1 MPLPKVLVLIRAGG
15 AGDRLELLT
24 ATRAKPAV
32 PFAGRFRLIDF
43 PLSNCQHAQIADV
56 WISVQY
62 NPASLTGT
70 CPTGARGTSTAPR
83 GACSRCRRGRAA
95 IAAAGTQGTA
105 DSLWRNAELIRD
117 RGAEL
122 LVVLSADAVYKLD
135 YREVVEAH
143 LQGDQQLTMVTTEVA
158 AEDAG
163 RYGVV
168 QVGADDRI
176 TAYAYKPEEPATST
190 VATEVFV
197 MTADPVLERLE
208 ALAQDAGDDGL
219 DDLGDQL
226 LPDLVDDGLARSWA
240 LDGYWR
246 DVGTVQAYWQAHQEF
261 LEETPPL
268 RLDDPQWPVHT
279 RAGSEAAA
287 WLARGAEVE
296 NSLVCGGARV
306 AGSVAGSVLSPGVVI
321 EAGAQVVDAVLLP
334 GAVVRKGAVVRRAI
348 LDDGVV
354 VGPEAR
360 VGGGS
365 EGEVALV
372 GRPVE
377 LSAGTV
383 VPPGGRL
390 PEED

>member
-1 MPLPKVLVLIRAGG
+1 
-15 AGDRLELLT
+15 
-24 ATRAKPAV
+24 
-32 PFAGRFRLIDF
+32 
-43 PLSNCQHAQIADV
+43 
-56 WISVQY
+56 
-62 NPASLTGT
+62 
-70 CPTGARGTSTAPR
+70 
-83 GACSRCRRGRAA
+83 
-95 IAAAGTQGTA
+95 
-105 DSLWRNAELIRD
+105 
-117 RGAEL
+117 
-122 LVVLSADAVYKLD
+122 
-135 YREVVEAH
+135 
-143 LQGDQQLTMVTTEVA
+143 
-158 AEDAG
+158 
-163 RYGVV
+163 
-168 QVGADDRI
+168 
-176 TAYAYKPEEPATST
+176 
-190 VATEVFV
+190 

-334 GAVVRKGAVVRRAI
+334 GAVVRKGAVVAPGHPRRRRRGRPRCAGRRRVRGRGRARRA
-348 LDDGVV
+348 GRRAVRGHRG
-354 VGPEAR
+354 GPRRSPAR
-360 VGGGS
+360 GRLR
-365 EGEVALV
+365 GEMPDRCHRDVEQL
-372 GRPVE
+372 GRVDHR
-377 LSAGTV
+377 SAR
-383 VPPGGRL
+383 PGRL
-390 PEED
+390 PEPHRPHRAAHR

>member
-1 MPLPKVLVLIRAGG
+1 MPLPEVLVLILAGG
-15 AGDRLELLT
+15 AGNRLELLT

-62 NPASLTGT
+62 NPASLTRHLSNGRPWDLDRT
-70 CPTGARGTSTAPR
+70 TGGMLTLPPRQGSDRGGWHA
-83 GACSRCRRGRAA
+83 
-95 IAAAGTQGTA
+95 GTA

-143 LQGDQQLTMVTTEVA
+143 LQGDQELTMVTTRVA

-168 QVGADDRI
+168 QVGDDDRI
-176 TAYAYKPEEPATST
+176 TDYAYKPEEPATST

-197 MTADPVLERLE
+197 MTADRVLERLE
-208 ALAQDAGDDGL
+208 ALAQDAGDEGL

-261 LEETPPL
+261 LVETPPL

-287 WLARGAEVE
+287 WLGRGAEVE
-296 NSLVCGGARV
+296 NSLVSGGAWV

-321 EAGAQVVDAVLLP
+321 EAGAQVVDSVLLP

-354 VGPEAR
+354 VGPDAR

-372 GRPVE
+372 GRAVE

-383 VPPGGRL
+383 VAPGGRL